1 MEHTM
6 GNHYRQV
13 RPEDRLVIYKLL
25 LKGHSFSEIAQ
36 QVGFNRATIY
46 RELVRN
52 SCWQGY
58 RPDWAS
64 QQALW
69 RKRRCGVA
77 KLDKNAALK
86 SFVLEKLQQ
95 RWSPELIAGRLKLQN
110 SPGFISHESIYRYI
124 YSESGKPLKL
134 YRYLQKERRFRYPR
148 IKRGRR
154 YVARYTKTPILER
167 AAEINTRESF
177 GHWEGDLVLFRKTK
191 TNLFTLRERKSR
203 FILAIRN
210 QCRKAKSTA
219 DTLLKYMQNNLHKT
233 VKTLT
238 LDNDPAFS
246 LHATISQSMRADI
259 YFCEPYK
266 SYQKGGIENA
276 NKLIRTKLPRR
287 TKING
292 FAQDRIDK
300 IIQGLNNRPMK
311 CLNYETPN
319 EVFRKAFGQLP
330 FLAACCT

>member
-1 MEHTM
+1 M
-6 GNHYRQV
+6 GKHYRHVQ
-13 RPEDRLVIYKLL
+13 PEDRLAIYRLL

-36 QVGFNRATIY
+36 QVGFNRATVY

-69 RKRRCGVA
+69 RKRRSRLT
-77 KLDKNAALK
+77 KLDKNAVLK
-86 SFVLEKLQQ
+86 SFVLEKLTLG
-95 RWSPELIAGRLKLQN
+95 WSPELIAGRLRLQN
-110 SPGFISHESIYRYI
+110 SAGLISHESIYRYI
-124 YSESGKPLKL
+124 YGEVGMALKL
-134 YRYLQKERRFRYPR
+134 YRHLRKERRFRYPR
-148 IKRGRR
+148 IKRARR
-154 YVARYTKTPILER
+154 YVAKHTKTLILER
-167 AAEINTRESF
+167 AAAINARESF
-177 GHWEGDLVLFRKTK
+177 GHWEGDLLLFHKTK
-191 TNLFTLRERKSR
+191 TNLLTLRERKSR

-219 DTLLKYMQNNLHKT
+219 NTLLKYLQNNLHKT

-246 LHATISQSMRADI
+246 LHATIRESMEADV

-276 NKLIRTKLPRR
+276 NRLIRTQFPRR
-287 TKING
+287 TNIND
-292 FAQDRIDK
+292 FAQDSIDK
-300 IIQGLNNRPMK
+300 IIQGFNNRPMK

-330 FLAACCT
+330 LLNIAS